1 LPSLTERHIARAE
14 YSTMTGC
21 RSDRDVVLHGFVY
34 TVFTLTGRV
43 FGGAAP
49 NPVRKLD
56 IEFHRFV
63 GHTVRSIRSIDG
75 ALFREKP
82 WEPKASVQEKES
94 LTHLTTT
101 YVVSSI
107 APMVKLCVANELK
120 ECLELPDPSSAPV
133 LSSSRIAS
141 I

>member
-1 LPSLTERHIARAE
+1 MPSLTERHIARAE

-34 TVFTLTGRV
+34 TVFTLTDRV

-63 GHTVRSIRSIDG
+63 DHTVRSIRSIDG

-107 APMVKLCVANELK
+107 APMVKLCAANELK

-133 LSSSRIAS
+133 LSSSRSAS